1 MSVDMIAALKRTA
14 LFHELDDETLRLV
27 ADPALH
33 IIHAVARRPCCPQC
47 PAVHI
52 KAPKIP
58 RDFCHCRR
66 PSLPCILMI

>member
-27 ADPALH
+27 ADPGVP
-33 IIHAVARRPCCPQC
+33 IIHAVHVVHAVHTC